1 MFCRHLLHRCVATHH
16 APRVR
21 VAAAFLGTVLGTLLF
36 RCHHLGFQAAPGSR
50 VNRERATHPAPV
62 VRELVPVLKRGG
74 ALGIFCP
81 RFGRRREQPRSR
93 VRGGERARGEEGGRD
108 QHREPTRGSPRSAR
122 DDAEATR
129 TRHRGRWTM
138 SQQIRGSTG
147 PENSNLKIAK
157 KKKHSGAETPSLP
170 RGITRDATR
179 RTPQERCAYR
189 CSSVASRVLVRSL
202 DTLEFWC
209 VIRQGLFSQNEPGKR
224 NRRPIPGCR
233 SRDVRRTIFRVEG

>member
-157 KKKHSGAETPSLP
+157 KKEALGSRNAVPSERNHP
-170 RGITRDATR
+170 RRDATHTTR
-179 RTPQERCAYR
+179 EVRLPVFLRCVSGA
-189 CSSVASRVLVRSL
+189 CKV
-202 DTLEFWC
+202 T
-209 VIRQGLFSQNEPGKR
+209 
-224 NRRPIPGCR
+224 
-233 SRDVRRTIFRVEG
+233 